1 MQIDTAAIR
10 SIIAARRLRDDILG
24 PGIGDA
30 GWILLLELYV
40 AYLAGRPRRI
50 NRLVWDSDLAPATA
64 NRWIVALAKRGLLT
78 RRASPYCERG
88 VLVALTDE
96 GAKRLRDYLTV
107 AHRLSPWLA

>member
-30 GWILLLELYV
+30 GWLLLLELY
-40 AYLAGRPRRI
+40 AAHLAGRPRRVS
-50 NRLVWDSDLAPATA
+50 RLVEDFVAPATV
-64 NRWIVALAKRGLLT
+64 NRWLIALAKRGLLT

-107 AHRLSPWLA
+107 AHRLSPWLS